1 MRITVTLPRLF
12 AGESLGGYEPQDF
25 ERLSMAE
32 QLCAR
37 LSFIEERA
45 RALSNVPYDSN
56 NGVPANVHA
65 DARRLAD
72 RAYHALVKLAA
83 GDVVAAAWIAVDVGQ
98 KMGNITATL
107 AVAKALDLTVT
118 IKKPKSAGGKA
129 TAERNKKEA
138 EDNQD
143 IAAEHWLELAK
154 AGRPE
159 RDRAEIIAQR
169 MNRKAN
175 TVRGWIKKAGLR

>member
-12 AGESLGGYEPQDF
+12 AGESLGGYAPQDF

-45 RALSNVPYDSN
+45 RALASTPYDSK
-56 NGVPANVHA
+56 NGLPANVHA

-98 KMGNITATL
+98 KMGSITATL

-129 TAERNKKEA
+129 TAEEKKKDA
-138 EDNQD
+138 RKNQD
-143 IAAEHWLELAK
+143 IAARIWDELAGK
-154 AGRPE
+154 PE
-159 RDRAEIIAQR
+159 HERVGIIARR
-169 MNRKAN
+169 MNAKPD
-175 TVRGWIKKAGLR
+175 TVRRWIKKAGLR